1 MQSASEQD
9 KKDLSKLLCA
19 RWKAWEPRHFLER
32 FSVMSTGRRRLSRSP
47 WLVSFRSSKDTTSAL
62 GRGPQRAETELSTA
76 LTPISSLKM
85 PVVFFLHKGIY
96 GMQET
101 VGPNCA
107 PNYTACLLLGQ
118 CLRWGRFFMLGTP

>member
-85 PVVFFLHKGIY
+85 PVVFFFCTKVFMECKRLWV
-96 GMQET
+96 QT
-101 VGPNCA
+101 VPQIILPASSWDNAFGGVVSLC
-107 PNYTACLLLGQ
+107 
-118 CLRWGRFFMLGTP
+118 